1 MYSQFGLKTRP
12 AQVQWH
18 EFLQD
23 LYCSYGWTLIGSREW
38 PRLMLFWN
46 GGALFQKM
54 RTWCRF
60 QYHGAC
66 ANHHSPPH
74 TTRPSQH
81 RPCCPSWACLGPNFG
96 TKLRMLSP
104 TCIQA
109 CPSCAWAQIGASWP
123 EFGTSY
129 ASVRPNLRPR
139 KFDPSRL
146 LVGPSRPAS
155 LPLCPILWVREVP
168 VAKRLEY
175 LALPQALKG
184 SVVPNRTDILDVM
197 VRTTTIQFVKNFEA

>member
-1 MYSQFGLKTRP
+1 MAQINVILKWRRP
-12 AQVQWH
+12 VSENANMMPLPV
-18 EFLQD
+18 
-23 LYCSYGWTLIGSREW
+23 
-38 PRLMLFWN
+38 PRCLRQSPLPSS
-46 GGALFQKM
+46 
-54 RTWCRF
+54 
-60 QYHGAC
+60 
-66 ANHHSPPH
+66 HHSPLPA
-74 TTRPSQH
+74 QAML
-81 RPCCPSWACLGPNFG
+81 PSWACLGPNFG